1 MSYVCFHSFKIVVSK
16 NFIFKNIF
24 FKNHIRATS
33 TCLEELKY
41 KKNQPSLGESPNIS
55 LLDTTLSI
63 PSLFISTMKDLW
75 NKCTSPIQLIPS
87 LNSSLETFRHLKHDL
102 NRREG
107 IIWPDLYL
115 SLELFMSI
123 LENLSW
129 GSWRKISFDR

>member
-33 TCLEELKY
+33 TCFEELKY

-63 PSLFISTMKDLW
+63 PSLFHLDNEKSMKQVYFAHPT
-75 NKCTSPIQLIPS
+75 NS
-87 LNSSLETFRHLKHDL
+87 LS
-102 NRREG
+102 
-107 IIWPDLYL
+107 
-115 SLELFMSI
+115 
-123 LENLSW
+123 
-129 GSWRKISFDR
+129 

>member
-33 TCLEELKY
+33 TCLEELKC
-41 KKNQPSLGESPNIS
+41 KKINLRLERVQIYLFLIQPFL
-55 LLDTTLSI
+55 
-63 PSLFISTMKDLW
+63 SLFISTMKDLW